1 MRRIFDRFGGLIMA
15 VCEILVGVI
24 LFWDHEKF
32 SVGIIMTLG
41 VLLVS
46 AGIIN
51 MINYFRKSPEDGA
64 ESMEMTLGLLYI
76 IIGFFCVFRAQ
87 WFLDTFPLITV
98 LYGAALMLLGIRK
111 LAVSIDLVRM
121 RERHW
126 YWRLIGGLI
135 TSICAVIIMCN
146 PFDKRDTLWMF
157 VKVAFIVIGA
167 VDAVSL
173 IAGAVMKRSDRAE
186 EPDEE

>member
-1 MRRIFDRFGGLIMA
+1 MKRIIDRFGGLIMA
-15 VCEILVGVI
+15 VCEILVGAV

-32 SVGIIMTLG
+32 SMGIIMTAG

-64 ESMEMTLGLLYI
+64 ESMAMTLGLLYI
-76 IIGFFCVFRAQ
+76 IVGFFCVFQAQ

-111 LAVSIDLVRM
+111 IAVSIDLVRLHA
-121 RERHW
+121 RHW
-126 YWRLIGGLI
+126 YWRLIGGLV
-135 TSICAVIIMCN
+135 TSVCAVVIMYN
-146 PFDKRDTLWMF
+146 PFDKRDMLWMF
-157 VKVAFIVIGA
+157 VKTAFIVVGVIDIA
-167 VDAVSL
+167 AL
-173 IAGAVMKRSDRAE
+173 IAGALKKGGNQEDDSE
-186 EPDEE
+186 EE